1 MRLGRARGRS
11 RRGLLRVVITLREMG
26 ILTRRACEVLGKT
39 DSLAIA
45 YDCNPLE
52 IKELLSSTQVYK
64 SDSTQKTTGWERE
77 VYSSRPA

>member
-1 MRLGRARGRS
+1 
-11 RRGLLRVVITLREMG
+11 MG

-64 SDSTQKTTGWERE
+64 SDSTQKITAWERDDYNLKHDAE
-77 VYSSRPA
+77 RDDYQGTGRLRL